1 MWLGLENR
9 PMTDVLRPA
18 DLQILRSAASS
29 SADGATVALVFA
41 TSDFAGLLLNWAVTA
56 RRAGVRWFVLVAMD
70 DALHRQLAYTW
81 SDAPVL
87 LLPRVASSAVK
98 IDKINVIGER
108 QRFGAS
114 VLAAGLSVVHSDADA
129 LWRADPTPLLSDG
142 DVVAS
147 RIWGKPKSV
156 VSAWGAGMCTGFYF
170 VRSSSAAVELAR
182 EIQSRVAAKAAAHA
196 SWQTSDQFYL
206 NVVLHERGVVWRGG
220 KRMAGLDDFNGR
232 MHSLS
237 RHVGVAGGANRSR
250 RLRLTMLPH
259 ALVPRACPVVKAS
272 DAATR
277 AGRNKLALWKSVL
290 TTATVLHCFPP
301 GGDPAPGEKRNIMMG
316 HPRHTAA
323 EERFARSQSLW
334 LLRDDW
340 ASVARGPS
348 FERWIAALDNR
359 SAGAQ
364 LPPPTPLPREDVWEM
379 LAKRAAGRRVTR
391 T

>member
-1 MWLGLENR
+1 
-9 PMTDVLRPA
+9 
-18 DLQILRSAASS
+18 
-29 SADGATVALVFA
+29 
-41 TSDFAGLLLNWAVTA
+41 
-56 RRAGVRWFVLVAMD
+56 MD

-182 EIQSRVAAKAAAHA
+182 EIQSRVAAKAAAHS

-259 ALVPRACPVVKAS
+259 ALVPRACLIVKAS

-323 EERFARSQSLW
+323 EERAHGRRRSGCCGMTGRASREGRRSSAGSPRSTTAPRARSC
-334 LLRDDW
+334 RRRRRCR
-340 ASVARGPS
+340 ARMCGKC
-348 FERWIAALDNR
+348 WR
-359 SAGAQ
+359 S
-364 LPPPTPLPREDVWEM
+364 
-379 LAKRAAGRRVTR
+379 GRRAVGLLGRDFIRHRHTNR
-391 T
+391 LSSAARRRAFFT

>member
-1 MWLGLENR
+1 MRTTAG
-9 PMTDVLRPA
+9 D
-18 DLQILRSAASS
+18 SS
-29 SADGATVALVFA
+29 
-41 TSDFAGLLLNWAVTA
+41 
-56 RRAGVRWFVLVAMD
+56 
-70 DALHRQLAYTW
+70 
-81 SDAPVL
+81 
-87 LLPRVASSAVK
+87 
-98 IDKINVIGER
+98 
-108 QRFGAS
+108 
-114 VLAAGLSVVHSDADA
+114 
-129 LWRADPTPLLSDG
+129 
-142 DVVAS
+142 
-147 RIWGKPKSV
+147 
-156 VSAWGAGMCTGFYF
+156 
-170 VRSSSAAVELAR
+170 
-182 EIQSRVAAKAAAHA
+182 AAAHA

-379 LAKRAAGRRVTR
+379 LTKRAAVERVK
-391 T
+391 